1 MDQGHLRAEESVRD
15 WTRQLI
21 LVEVT
26 AEKHSEEQINQGTRR
41 LAIHS
46 FQVSC
51 W

>member
-1 MDQGHLRAEESVRD
+1 MDQGHLWAEESVRD

-26 AEKHSEEQINQGTRR
+26 AEKHSEEQTPR

-46 FQVSC
+46 FQVSD
-51 W
+51 